1 MVKLLIIADDFT
13 GALDTGVQFAASGA
27 ETRVVTNRDAVFE
40 DVEPGVQVLVLDAET
55 RHLPAREA
63 YDVVFSV
70 TRRAC
75 RSKIPYIYKKT
86 DSALRGNVESE
97 LKAVLEGTKQ
107 PVLHFFPAFPKMNR
121 ITRGGVHYIDGV
133 PAEESVFGRDPF
145 EPVRHSAI
153 QDIIKTVPVTVVTEL
168 EKWRRMPGIMAY
180 DAATDLE
187 LQREG
192 QFLMEKGE
200 LSVMAGCAGFAGV
213 LPRLLGL
220 NGKKPSPVLLEK
232 GFFVACGSVNPITRK
247 QLDYAERA
255 DFLRIRL
262 SPREK
267 MNEEIYDTDA
277 GRSRLKV
284 WKALSERGPCIL
296 DTNDPPG
303 SEETLAYVSERGMT
317 REQMRVRISM
327 TLGRIVKDLVELELT
342 GTLLITGG
350 DCLIGFMKNMGCDI
364 ISPICELAPGTV
376 LSEIDTGTR
385 RLRVISK
392 SGGFGTESLLVDL
405 AGKIYGSE
413 KQEELECRKN
423 MC

>member
-1 MVKLLIIADDFT
+1 
-13 GALDTGVQFAASGA
+13 
-27 ETRVVTNRDAVFE
+27 
-40 DVEPGVQVLVLDAET
+40 
-55 RHLPAREA
+55 
-63 YDVVFSV
+63 
-70 TRRAC
+70 
-75 RSKIPYIYKKT
+75 
-86 DSALRGNVESE
+86 
-97 LKAVLEGTKQ
+97 
-107 PVLHFFPAFPKMNR
+107 
-121 ITRGGVHYIDGV
+121 
-133 PAEESVFGRDPF
+133 
-145 EPVRHSAI
+145 
-153 QDIIKTVPVTVVTEL
+153 
-168 EKWRRMPGIMAY
+168 
-180 DAATDLE
+180 
-187 LQREG
+187 
-192 QFLMEKGE
+192 
-200 LSVMAGCAGFAGV
+200 
-213 LPRLLGL
+213 
-220 NGKKPSPVLLEK
+220 
-232 GFFVACGSVNPITRK
+232 
-247 QLDYAERA
+247 
-255 DFLRIRL
+255 
-262 SPREK
+262 

-405 AGKIYGSE
+405 AEKIYGSE
-413 KQEELECRKN
+413 NRRSWNAEKICVKN
-423 MC
+423 AWSCIQR